1 MGARLPE
8 EERSMINGMVRQRGE
23 ELLDPTS
30 CNVPKLGQLL
40 ALSATSLAK
49 SVVFQY
55 ATVLHNPWILGL
67 FPNISPHQLLGL
79 PAAKPREPWRT
90 ARKRLDQRDIF
101 YTKTMDFM
109 PDTMGKSRFSRKNP
123 SIISRKGDDL

>member
-23 ELLDPTS
+23 ELLDSTS

-67 FPNISPHQLLGL
+67 PIYPHINSLDSPRRSPGSPDCTKGWSKGTFSTQKPWILCQILWGNPDFFPENHFNNF
-79 PAAKPREPWRT
+79 KER
-90 ARKRLDQRDIF
+90 
-101 YTKTMDFM
+101 
-109 PDTMGKSRFSRKNP
+109 
-123 SIISRKGDDL
+123 